1 MLRSALPLLCVFAGC
16 WLVPACGDDTR
27 PSIDLPEEARGNV
40 VRGGAGG
47 SHSARAD
54 CDGARTGTPCGP
66 SMHCVF
72 DACVRNA
79 CGDGWPA
86 YGEACDDG
94 NERDGDGCSARCE
107 MEAPPGCG
115 NGVLEPG
122 EDCDDGN
129 TKAADGCEPDCT
141 LITEAAGTGGP
152 GSGGAGSG
160 GTGGSGGTSPGGSA
174 GSDAGSGGSGG
185 SAGSGGSGGSAG
197 SSGSGGSAGSSGT
210 GGSAGTEAGSGG
222 SAGTEAGSG
231 GSAGSSGSGGSAGSS
246 GSGGG
251 GGESCTTCRELRC
264 KNYQDVDWVAG
275 CFDPSAVGDTARATV
290 ITQVFTPVQVQSC
303 VDAVQCATAE
313 GCAYDPLNPINPCY
327 CGDISLD
334 DCNKPSVP
342 ATGPCKEEWEA
353 LAGSTDRGKVLLSID
368 NIELPSGWAYFLLEC
383 DRLRCNDG
391 PDGDC
396 TP

>member
-16 WLVPACGDDTR
+16 WLVPACGDDTH
-27 PSIDLPEEARGNV
+27 PTIDLPEEARGNV

-152 GSGGAGSG
+152 DTVAPADPAVRVPAVQLAVTRAAVAVVVRRAAVAAAVRRAAAAAAGRRVAAEPAVQRARRPAAAVRLARRPAAAVQLAAAAAAAVPARVARAVVAASRARRAASCVARTTRTSTGSRAASI
-160 GTGGSGGTSPGGSA
+160 PA
-174 GSDAGSGGSGG
+174 
-185 SAGSGGSGGSAG
+185 
-197 SSGSGGSAGSSGT
+197 
-210 GGSAGTEAGSGG
+210 
-222 SAGTEAGSG
+222 
-231 GSAGSSGSGGSAGSS
+231 
-246 GSGGG
+246 
-251 GGESCTTCRELRC
+251 
-264 KNYQDVDWVAG
+264 
-275 CFDPSAVGDTARATV
+275 PSATRRAR
-290 ITQVFTPVQVQSC
+290 P
-303 VDAVQCATAE
+303 
-313 GCAYDPLNPINPCY
+313 
-327 CGDISLD
+327 
-334 DCNKPSVP
+334 
-342 ATGPCKEEWEA
+342 
-353 LAGSTDRGKVLLSID
+353 
-368 NIELPSGWAYFLLEC
+368 
-383 DRLRCNDG
+383 
-391 PDGDC
+391 
-396 TP
+396 